1 MSSPGQK
8 RGSCGHAMASFDGHS
23 FCARC
28 RDKGKGE
35 EPCISNKETTDCKFC
50 NSLTPEQRMQLAT
63 PSYKIKKEKREAK
76 RADSNPADD
85 SSLVDPATVSVR
97 AVGASSSAQASSED
111 QEFGESEQPTSEE
124 QTYRETSS
132 GAQASFRGSRVW

>member
-8 RGSCGHAMASFDGHS
+8 RGSCGHAMASFDRHS

-35 EPCISNKETTDCKFC
+35 EPCIANKETADCKFC

-76 RADSNPADD
+76 RADSNPTDD
-85 SSLVDPATVSVR
+85 SSLVDPSTASIIG
-97 AVGASSSAQASSED
+97 AVGTSSSTQASSEEI
-111 QEFGESEQPTSEE
+111 QEG
-124 QTYRETSS
+124 
-132 GAQASFRGSRVW
+132 